1 MIQRYG
7 IRNREHQDGVLPDP
21 TVLVLDREGTVR
33 EKWIDPDY
41 TKRAPAED
49 VVEAVRE
56 LVEP

>member
-1 MIQRYG
+1 MIERYG

-21 TVLVLDREGTVR
+21 TVLVLDREGMVR

-41 TKRAPAED
+41 TTRPPAED

-56 LVEP
+56 VVEP